1 MPKNS
6 DLTLTTPTGSVTVRT
21 DTGSAVIAA
30 VIAARNGATATITA
44 GDGDTTTITPSR

>member
-6 DLTLTTPTGSVTVRT
+6 DLTLTTTHGTKTVRT

-30 VIAARNGATATITA
+30 VYAARNGATATVTA
-44 GDGDTTTITPSR
+44 SDGDTTTITPSR